1 MTRKDRTEGIYSRR
15 EVLDESER
23 RQYCLIQLKDLL
35 SYAYRYSEDVKKR
48 FDRAQ
53 FNVEKFKTLSD
64 IKHIPIL
71 KKKELIFLQSM
82 GPRLG
87 GLLTKDI
94 GDLKRIFLSPGPIF
108 DPEDRGEDY
117 WGYTEAFYSVGFRPG
132 DAVQNTFNYQLTP
145 AGLMFEEP
153 LRNLGCAVIPA
164 GPTDASTQLDI
175 MQKLRVSGY
184 VGTPSF
190 LMHLAQKAEEKGLN
204 LRKDL
209 FLEVAF
215 VTGERLSEKM
225 RSQMEKKYDLIMRQG
240 YGTADVGCIGYECF
254 HKTGLHIANRCYVE
268 ICHPDTGIPL
278 KDGEVGEIVVTAFN
292 KTYPLIR
299 LATGDLS
306 YIDRSPCACGR
317 TSPRLGNIVGRVDTT
332 ARIMG
337 MFVYPHQVEQ
347 VMSRF
352 EEVKRWQIEVTNPG
366 GIDEMTLFIETSG
379 FKREEE
385 LLHQFRE
392 KIKLRPELKILAPG
406 SLPPQIRPIEDK
418 RHWINPV
425 MEARPL
431 RRAFLP
437 CAGRCPAVP
446 QGGSS
451 WKCRRNWP
459 VWWPGWKRCTPA
471 SCRPNRRPWPSW
483 AIRPPIRPT
492 CRRRPACWPR
502 WRKKARPISKSCPN
516 SSRTRPGT
524 VCTVFRPAPATRCAS
539 APSSICPPCS
549 IPKTTSPASLT
560 TCRSSSGACVT
571 KASTIPCI
579 RRTSGQFF
587 PGAGGRP
594 GPRAKVPP
602 SPAPSFP
609 QRALAGRMMI
619 PAALRPSPDAGLPVE
634 DFGKSAA
641 SPPPSLW

>member
-23 RQYCLIQLKDLL
+23 RQYCLIQLKELL

-108 DPEDRGEDY
+108 DPEDRAEDY

-164 GPTDASTQLDI
+164 GPSDATTQLDV
-175 MQKLRVSGY
+175 MQKLRVCGY
-184 VGTPSF
+184 VGTPGF

-317 TSPRLGNIVGRVDTT
+317 TSPRLGSIVGRVDTT

-418 RHWINPV
+418 RHW
-425 MEARPL
+425 
-431 RRAFLP
+431 
-437 CAGRCPAVP
+437 
-446 QGGSS
+446 
-451 WKCRRNWP
+451 
-459 VWWPGWKRCTPA
+459 
-471 SCRPNRRPWPSW
+471 
-483 AIRPPIRPT
+483 
-492 CRRRPACWPR
+492 
-502 WRKKARPISKSCPN
+502 
-516 SSRTRPGT
+516 
-524 VCTVFRPAPATRCAS
+524 
-539 APSSICPPCS
+539 
-549 IPKTTSPASLT
+549 
-560 TCRSSSGACVT
+560 
-571 KASTIPCI
+571 
-579 RRTSGQFF
+579 
-587 PGAGGRP
+587 
-594 GPRAKVPP
+594 
-602 SPAPSFP
+602 
-609 QRALAGRMMI
+609 
-619 PAALRPSPDAGLPVE
+619 D
-634 DFGKSAA
+634 
-641 SPPPSLW
+641 